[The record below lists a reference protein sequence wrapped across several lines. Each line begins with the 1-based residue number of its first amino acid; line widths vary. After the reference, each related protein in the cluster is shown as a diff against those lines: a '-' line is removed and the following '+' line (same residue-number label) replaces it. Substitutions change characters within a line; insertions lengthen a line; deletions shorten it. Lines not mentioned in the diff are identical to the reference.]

1 MRGEE
6 ILKIKVLKKIPANL
20 FRYFILTGLSFLI
33 LYPLFVTVLI
43 SLMQTSDFSN
53 SAVRY
58 LSLSPTLENYKTAAI
73 FLQYGKTLLSSLA
86 LNLPLCLL
94 EIVACMLVAYGF
106 ARFRFKGN
114 GVLFGCVIMTLL
126 VPSSIYFTPF
136 YLSLQDYGPFHWNL
150 LGTPLPLFLMSV
162 CALGVKNGLVI
173 YILRQHFKAYP
184 KALEEAA
191 QIDGAGSF
199 RVFTRIML
207 PGAMSI
213 AVTCFLFIFVFRWT
227 DPTYTQIFLPDTEF
241 LWTKLSLINADIS
254 ILPGMEQGD
263 FYLRSILKNASI
275 VLFAIPLV
283 VLFIFTKRS
292 LVESVE
298 TSGLVG

>member
-1 MRGEE
+1 M
-6 ILKIKVLKKIPANL
+6 KIKQLKNVPSTL
-20 FRYFILTGLSFLI
+20 FRYFILIGLSFLI
-33 LYPLFVTVLI
+33 LYPIFVTVMI
-43 SLMQTSDFSN
+43 SLMQTSDFTN

-73 FLQYGKTLLSSLA
+73 FLQYGQTLLRSLA
-86 LNLPLCLL
+86 LNIPLCLL
-94 EIVACMLVAYGF
+94 EIVSCMLVAYGF
-106 ARFRFKGN
+106 ARFKFKGN
-114 GVLFGCVIMTLL
+114 GILFGCVIMTLL
-126 VPSSIYFTPF
+126 IPSSIYFTPF

-184 KALEEAA
+184 KELEEAA
-191 QIDGAGSF
+191 EIDGAGSF
-199 RVFTRIML
+199 RVFVSIML

-213 AVTCFLFIFVFRWT
+213 AATCFLFIFVFRWT
-227 DPTYTQIFLPDTEF
+227 DPTYTNIFLPDTEF
-241 LWTKLSLINADIS
+241 IWTRLSNIQTDMSL
-254 ILPGMEQGD
+254 LPGVEQSD
-263 FYLRSILKNASI
+263 FYFRSILKNTSI
-275 VLFAIPLV
+275 VLYAIPLV

>member
-1 MRGEE
+1 M
-6 ILKIKVLKKIPANL
+6 KIKQLKNVPSAL
-20 FRYFILTGLSFLI
+20 FRYFILIGLSFLI
-33 LYPLFVTVLI
+33 LYPIFVTVMI
-43 SLMQTSDFSN
+43 SLMQTSDFTN

-73 FLQYGKTLLSSLA
+73 FLQYWQTLLRSLA
-86 LNLPLCLL
+86 LNITLCLL
-94 EIVACMLVAYGF
+94 EIVSCMLVAYGF
-106 ARFRFKGN
+106 ARFKFKGN
-114 GVLFGCVIMTLL
+114 GILFGCVIMTLL
-126 VPSSIYFTPF
+126 IPSSIYFTPF

-184 KALEEAA
+184 KELEEAA
-191 QIDGAGSF
+191 EIDGAGSF
-199 RVFTRIML
+199 RVFVSIML

-213 AVTCFLFIFVFRWT
+213 AATCFLFIFVFRWT
-227 DPTYTQIFLPDTEF
+227 DPTHTNIFLPDTEF
-241 LWTKLSLINADIS
+241 IWTRLSNIQTDMSL
-254 ILPGMEQGD
+254 LPGVEQSD
-263 FYLRSILKNASI
+263 FYFRSILKNTSI
-275 VLFAIPLV
+275 VLYAIPLV

>member
-1 MRGEE
+1 M
-6 ILKIKVLKKIPANL
+6 KIKQLKNVPSTL
-20 FRYFILTGLSFLI
+20 FRYFILIGLSFLI
-33 LYPLFVTVLI
+33 LYPIFVTVMI
-43 SLMQTSDFSN
+43 SLMQTSDFTN

-73 FLQYGKTLLSSLA
+73 FLQYWQTLLRSLA
-86 LNLPLCLL
+86 LNIPLCLL
-94 EIVACMLVAYGF
+94 EIVSCMLVAYGF
-106 ARFRFKGN
+106 ARFKFKGN
-114 GVLFGCVIMTLL
+114 GILFGCVIMTLL
-126 VPSSIYFTPF
+126 IPSSIYFTPF

-184 KALEEAA
+184 KELEEAA
-191 QIDGAGSF
+191 EIDGAGSF
-199 RVFTRIML
+199 RVFVSIML

-213 AVTCFLFIFVFRWT
+213 AATCFLFIFVFRWT
-227 DPTYTQIFLPDTEF
+227 DPTHTNIFLPDTEF
-241 LWTKLSLINADIS
+241 IWTRLSNIQTDMSL
-254 ILPGMEQGD
+254 LPGVEQSD
-263 FYLRSILKNASI
+263 FYFRSILKNTSI
-275 VLFAIPLV
+275 VLYAIPLV

>member
-1 MRGEE
+1 M
-6 ILKIKVLKKIPANL
+6 KIKQLKNVPSAL
-20 FRYFILTGLSFLI
+20 FRYFILIGLSFLI
-33 LYPLFVTVLI
+33 LYPIFVTVMI
-43 SLMQTSDFSN
+43 SLMQTSDFTN

-73 FLQYGKTLLSSLA
+73 FLQYWQTLLRSLA
-86 LNLPLCLL
+86 LNIPLCLL
-94 EIVACMLVAYGF
+94 EIVSCMLVAYGF
-106 ARFRFKGN
+106 ARFKFKGN
-114 GVLFGCVIMTLL
+114 GILFGCVIMTLL
-126 VPSSIYFTPF
+126 IPSSIYFTPF

-184 KALEEAA
+184 KELEEAVE
-191 QIDGAGSF
+191 IDGAGSF
-199 RVFTRIML
+199 RVFVSIML

-213 AVTCFLFIFVFRWT
+213 AATCFLFIFVFRWT
-227 DPTYTQIFLPDTEF
+227 DPTHTNIFLPDTEF
-241 LWTKLSLINADIS
+241 IWTRLSNIQTDMSL
-254 ILPGMEQGD
+254 LPGVEQSD
-263 FYLRSILKNASI
+263 FYFRSILKNTSI
-275 VLFAIPLV
+275 VLYAIPLV

>member
-1 MRGEE
+1 M
-6 ILKIKVLKKIPANL
+6 KIKQLKNVPSAL
-20 FRYFILTGLSFLI
+20 FRYFILIGLSFLI
-33 LYPLFVTVLI
+33 LYPIFVTVMI
-43 SLMQTSDFSN
+43 SLMQTSDFTN

-73 FLQYGKTLLSSLA
+73 FLQYWQTLLRSLA
-86 LNLPLCLL
+86 LNIPLCLL
-94 EIVACMLVAYGF
+94 EIVSCMLVAYGF
-106 ARFRFKGN
+106 ARFKFKGN
-114 GVLFGCVIMTLL
+114 GILFGCVIMTLL
-126 VPSSIYFTPF
+126 IPSSIYFTPF

-184 KALEEAA
+184 KELEEAA
-191 QIDGAGSF
+191 EIDGAGSF
-199 RVFTRIML
+199 RVFVSIML

-213 AVTCFLFIFVFRWT
+213 AATCFLFIFVFRWT
-227 DPTYTQIFLPDTEF
+227 DPTHTNIFIPDTEF
-241 LWTKLSLINADIS
+241 IWTRLSNIQTDMSL
-254 ILPGMEQGD
+254 LPGVEQSD
-263 FYLRSILKNASI
+263 FYFRSILKNTSI
-275 VLFAIPLV
+275 VLYAIPLV

>member
-1 MRGEE
+1 M
-6 ILKIKVLKKIPANL
+6 KIKQLKNVPSAS
-20 FRYFILTGLSFLI
+20 FRYVILIGLSFFI
-33 LYPLFVTVLI
+33 HYPIFVTVMI
-43 SLMQTSDFSN
+43 SLMQTSDFTN

-73 FLQYGKTLLSSLA
+73 FLQYWQTLLRSLA
-86 LNLPLCLL
+86 LNIPLCLL
-94 EIVACMLVAYGF
+94 EIVSCMLVAYGF
-106 ARFRFKGN
+106 ARFKFKGN
-114 GVLFGCVIMTLL
+114 GILFGCVIMTLL
-126 VPSSIYFTPF
+126 IPSSIYFTPF

-184 KALEEAA
+184 KELEEAA
-191 QIDGAGSF
+191 EIDGAGSF
-199 RVFTRIML
+199 RVFVSIML

-213 AVTCFLFIFVFRWT
+213 AATCFLFIFVFRWT
-227 DPTYTQIFLPDTEF
+227 DPTHTNIFLPDTEF
-241 LWTKLSLINADIS
+241 IWTRLSNIQTDMSL
-254 ILPGMEQGD
+254 LPGVEQSD
-263 FYLRSILKNASI
+263 FYFRSILKNTSI
-275 VLFAIPLV
+275 VLYAIPLV

>member
-1 MRGEE
+1 M
-6 ILKIKVLKKIPANL
+6 KIKQLKNVPSAL
-20 FRYFILTGLSFLI
+20 FRYFILIGLSFLI
-33 LYPLFVTVLI
+33 LYPIFVTVMI
-43 SLMQTSDFSN
+43 SLMQTSDFTN

-73 FLQYGKTLLSSLA
+73 FLQYGQTLLRSLA
-86 LNLPLCLL
+86 LNIPLCLL
-94 EIVACMLVAYGF
+94 EIVSCMLVAYGF
-106 ARFRFKGN
+106 ARFKFKGN
-114 GVLFGCVIMTLL
+114 GILFGCVIMTLL
-126 VPSSIYFTPF
+126 IPSSIYFTPF

-184 KALEEAA
+184 KELEEAA
-191 QIDGAGSF
+191 EIDGAGSF
-199 RVFTRIML
+199 RVFASIML

-213 AVTCFLFIFVFRWT
+213 AATCFLFIFVFRWT
-227 DPTYTQIFLPDTEF
+227 DPTYTDIFLPDTEF
-241 LWTKLSLINADIS
+241 IWTRLSNIQTDMSL
-254 ILPGMEQGD
+254 LPGVEQSD
-263 FYLRSILKNASI
+263 FYFRSILKNTSI
-275 VLFAIPLV
+275 VLYAIPLV

>member
-1 MRGEE
+1 M
-6 ILKIKVLKKIPANL
+6 KIKQLKNVPSAL
-20 FRYFILTGLSFLI
+20 FRYFILIGLSFLI
-33 LYPLFVTVLI
+33 LYPIFVTVMI
-43 SLMQTSDFSN
+43 SLMQTSDFTN

-73 FLQYGKTLLSSLA
+73 FLQYWQTLLRSLA
-86 LNLPLCLL
+86 LNIPLCLL
-94 EIVACMLVAYGF
+94 EIVSCMLVAYGF
-106 ARFRFKGN
+106 ARFKFKGN
-114 GVLFGCVIMTLL
+114 GILFGCVIMTLL
-126 VPSSIYFTPF
+126 IPSSIYFTPF

-184 KALEEAA
+184 KELEEAA
-191 QIDGAGSF
+191 EIDGAGSF
-199 RVFTRIML
+199 RVFVSIML

-213 AVTCFLFIFVFRWT
+213 AATCFLFIFVFRWT
-227 DPTYTQIFLPDTEF
+227 DPTHTNIFLPDTEF
-241 LWTKLSLINADIS
+241 IWSRLSNIQTDMSL
-254 ILPGMEQGD
+254 LPGVEQSD
-263 FYLRSILKNASI
+263 FYFRSILKNTSI
-275 VLFAIPLV
+275 VLYAIPLV

>member
-1 MRGEE
+1 MKIRQ
-6 ILKIKVLKKIPANL
+6 LKNVPSAL
-20 FRYFILTGLSFLI
+20 FRYFILIGLSFLI
-33 LYPLFVTVLI
+33 LYPIFVTVMI
-43 SLMQTSDFSN
+43 SLMQTSDFTN

-73 FLQYGKTLLSSLA
+73 FLQYWQTLLRSLA
-86 LNLPLCLL
+86 LNIPLCLL
-94 EIVACMLVAYGF
+94 EIVSCMLVAYGF
-106 ARFRFKGN
+106 ARFKFKGN
-114 GVLFGCVIMTLL
+114 GILFGCVIMTLL
-126 VPSSIYFTPF
+126 IPSSIYFTPF

-184 KALEEAA
+184 KELEEAA
-191 QIDGAGSF
+191 EIDGAGSF
-199 RVFTRIML
+199 RVFVSIML

-213 AVTCFLFIFVFRWT
+213 AATCFLFIFVFRWT
-227 DPTYTQIFLPDTEF
+227 DPTHTNIFLPDTEF
-241 LWTKLSLINADIS
+241 IWTRLSNIQTDMSL
-254 ILPGMEQGD
+254 LPGVEQSD
-263 FYLRSILKNASI
+263 FYFRSILKNTSI
-275 VLFAIPLV
+275 VLYAIPLV

>member
-1 MRGEE
+1 MKNKQ
-6 ILKIKVLKKIPANL
+6 LKNVPSAL
-20 FRYFILTGLSFLI
+20 FRYFILIGLSFLI
-33 LYPLFVTVLI
+33 LYPIFVTVMI
-43 SLMQTSDFSN
+43 SLMQTSDFTN

-73 FLQYGKTLLSSLA
+73 FLQYRQTLLRSLA
-86 LNLPLCLL
+86 LNIPLCLL
-94 EIVACMLVAYGF
+94 EIVSCMLVAYGF
-106 ARFRFKGN
+106 ARFKFKGN
-114 GVLFGCVIMTLL
+114 GILFGCVIMTLL
-126 VPSSIYFTPF
+126 IPSSIYFTPF

-184 KALEEAA
+184 KELEEAA
-191 QIDGAGSF
+191 EIDGAGSF
-199 RVFTRIML
+199 RVFVSIML
-207 PGAMSI
+207 PGVMSI
-213 AVTCFLFIFVFRWT
+213 AATCFLFIFVFRWT
-227 DPTYTQIFLPDTEF
+227 DPTYTNIFLPDTEF
-241 LWTKLSLINADIS
+241 IWTRLSNIQTDMSL
-254 ILPGMEQGD
+254 LPGVEQSD
-263 FYLRSILKNASI
+263 FYFRSILKNTSI
-275 VLFAIPLV
+275 VLYAIPLV

>member
-1 MRGEE
+1 M
-6 ILKIKVLKKIPANL
+6 KIKQLKNVPSAL
-20 FRYFILTGLSFLI
+20 FRYFILIGLSFLI
-33 LYPLFVTVLI
+33 LYPIFVTVMI
-43 SLMQTSDFSN
+43 SLMQTSDFTN

-73 FLQYGKTLLSSLA
+73 FLQYWQTLLRSLA
-86 LNLPLCLL
+86 LNISLCLL
-94 EIVACMLVAYGF
+94 EIVSCMLVAYGF
-106 ARFRFKGN
+106 ARFKFKGN
-114 GVLFGCVIMTLL
+114 GILFGCVIMTLL
-126 VPSSIYFTPF
+126 IPSSIYFTPF

-184 KALEEAA
+184 KELEEAA
-191 QIDGAGSF
+191 EIDGAGSF
-199 RVFTRIML
+199 RVFVSIML

-213 AVTCFLFIFVFRWT
+213 AATCFLFIFVFRWT
-227 DPTYTQIFLPDTEF
+227 DPTHTNIFLPDTEF
-241 LWTKLSLINADIS
+241 IWTRLSNIQTDMSL
-254 ILPGMEQGD
+254 LPGVEQSD
-263 FYLRSILKNASI
+263 FYFRSILKNTSI
-275 VLFAIPLV
+275 VLYAIPLV

>member
-1 MRGEE
+1 
-6 ILKIKVLKKIPANL
+6 
-20 FRYFILTGLSFLI
+20 
-33 LYPLFVTVLI
+33 
-43 SLMQTSDFSN
+43 MQTSDFTN

-73 FLQYGKTLLSSLA
+73 FLQYRQTLLRSLA
-86 LNLPLCLL
+86 LNIPLCLL
-94 EIVACMLVAYGF
+94 EIVSCMLVAYGF
-106 ARFRFKGN
+106 ARFKFKGN
-114 GVLFGCVIMTLL
+114 GILFGCVIMTLL
-126 VPSSIYFTPF
+126 IPSSIYFTPF

-184 KALEEAA
+184 KELEEAA
-191 QIDGAGSF
+191 EIDGAGSF
-199 RVFTRIML
+199 RVFVSIML

-213 AVTCFLFIFVFRWT
+213 AATCFLFIFVFRWT
-227 DPTYTQIFLPDTEF
+227 DPTHTNIFLPDTEF
-241 LWTKLSLINADIS
+241 IWTRLSNIQTDMSL
-254 ILPGMEQGD
+254 LPGVEQSD
-263 FYLRSILKNASI
+263 FYFRSILKNTSI
-275 VLFAIPLV
+275 VLYAIPLV

>member
-1 MRGEE
+1 MKIR
-6 ILKIKVLKKIPANL
+6 KIKNVPSML
-20 FRYFILTGLSFLI
+20 FRYFILLGLSFLI
-33 LYPLFVTVLI
+33 LYPIFVTVMI

-58 LSLSPTLENYKTAAI
+58 FSLEPTLQNYKTAAI
-73 FLQYGKTLLSSLA
+73 FLEYGKTLLRSLA
-86 LNLPLCLL
+86 LNVPLGIL
-94 EIVACMLVAYGF
+94 EIASCMLAAYGF

-114 GVLFGCVIMTLL
+114 GILFGCVIATLL
-126 VPSSIYFTPF
+126 IPSSIYFTPF

-150 LGTPLPLFLMSV
+150 LGTPIPLFLLSL

-199 RVFTRIML
+199 RVFVSIML

-213 AVTCFLFIFVFRWT
+213 AATCFLFIFVFRWT
-227 DPTYTQIFLPDTEF
+227 DPTYTSIFLPDTEF
-241 LWTKLSLINADIS
+241 IWTKLANIQLDMS
-254 ILPGMEQGD
+254 ILPGVEQSD
-263 FYLRSILKNASI
+263 FYFRSILKNTSV
-275 VLFAIPLV
+275 VLYAIPLV

>member
-1 MRGEE
+1 M
-6 ILKIKVLKKIPANL
+6 KIKQLKNVPSAL
-20 FRYFILTGLSFLI
+20 FRYFILIGLSFLI
-33 LYPLFVTVLI
+33 LYPIFVTVMI
-43 SLMQTSDFSN
+43 SLMQTSDFTN

-73 FLQYGKTLLSSLA
+73 FLQYWQTLLRSLA
-86 LNLPLCLL
+86 LNIPLCLL
-94 EIVACMLVAYGF
+94 EIVSCMLVAYGF
-106 ARFRFKGN
+106 ARFKFKGN
-114 GVLFGCVIMTLL
+114 GILFGCVIMTLL
-126 VPSSIYFTPF
+126 IPSSIYFTPF
-136 YLSLQDYGPFHWNL
+136 YLSLQNYGPFHWNL

-184 KALEEAA
+184 KELEEAA
-191 QIDGAGSF
+191 EIDGAGSF
-199 RVFTRIML
+199 RVFVSIML

-213 AVTCFLFIFVFRWT
+213 AATCFLFIFVFRWT
-227 DPTYTQIFLPDTEF
+227 DPTHTNIFLPDTEF
-241 LWTKLSLINADIS
+241 IWTRLSNIQTDMSL
-254 ILPGMEQGD
+254 LPGVEQSD
-263 FYLRSILKNASI
+263 FYFRSILKNTSI
-275 VLFAIPLV
+275 VLYAIPLV

>member
-1 MRGEE
+1 M
-6 ILKIKVLKKIPANL
+6 KIKQLKNVPSAL
-20 FRYFILTGLSFLI
+20 FRYFILIGLSFLI
-33 LYPLFVTVLI
+33 LYPIFVTVMI
-43 SLMQTSDFSN
+43 SLMQTSDFTN

-73 FLQYGKTLLSSLA
+73 FLQYGQTLLRSLA
-86 LNLPLCLL
+86 LNVPLCLL
-94 EIVACMLVAYGF
+94 EIVSCMLVAYGF
-106 ARFRFKGN
+106 ARFKFKGN
-114 GVLFGCVIMTLL
+114 GILFGCVIMTLL
-126 VPSSIYFTPF
+126 IPSSIYFTPF

-184 KALEEAA
+184 KELEEAA
-191 QIDGAGSF
+191 EIDGAGSF
-199 RVFTRIML
+199 RVFVSIML

-213 AVTCFLFIFVFRWT
+213 AATCFLFIFVFRWT
-227 DPTYTQIFLPDTEF
+227 DPTYTNIFLPDTEF
-241 LWTKLSLINADIS
+241 IWTRLSNIQTDMSL
-254 ILPGMEQGD
+254 LPGVEQSD
-263 FYLRSILKNASI
+263 FYFRSILKNTSI
-275 VLFAIPLV
+275 VLYAIPLV

>member
-1 MRGEE
+1 M
-6 ILKIKVLKKIPANL
+6 KIKQLKNVPSAL
-20 FRYFILTGLSFLI
+20 FRYFILIGLSFLI
-33 LYPLFVTVLI
+33 LYPIFVTVMI
-43 SLMQTSDFSN
+43 SLMQTSDFTN

-73 FLQYGKTLLSSLA
+73 FLQYWQTLLRSLA
-86 LNLPLCLL
+86 LNIPLCLL
-94 EIVACMLVAYGF
+94 EIVSCMLVAYGF
-106 ARFRFKGN
+106 ARFKFKGN
-114 GVLFGCVIMTLL
+114 GILFGCVIMTLL
-126 VPSSIYFTPF
+126 IPSSIYFTPF

-184 KALEEAA
+184 KELEEAA
-191 QIDGAGSF
+191 EIDGAGSF
-199 RVFTRIML
+199 RVFVSIML

-213 AVTCFLFIFVFRWT
+213 AATCFLFIFVFRWT
-227 DPTYTQIFLPDTEF
+227 DPTYTNIFLPDTEF
-241 LWTKLSLINADIS
+241 IWTRLSNIQTDMSL
-254 ILPGMEQGD
+254 LPGVEQSD
-263 FYLRSILKNASI
+263 FYFRSILKNTSI
-275 VLFAIPLV
+275 VLYAIPLV

>member
-1 MRGEE
+1 MKNKQ
-6 ILKIKVLKKIPANL
+6 LKNVPSAL
-20 FRYFILTGLSFLI
+20 FRYFILIGLSFLI
-33 LYPLFVTVLI
+33 LYPIFVTVMI
-43 SLMQTSDFSN
+43 SLMQTSDFTN

-73 FLQYGKTLLSSLA
+73 FLQYWQTLLRSLA
-86 LNLPLCLL
+86 LNIPLCLL
-94 EIVACMLVAYGF
+94 EIVSCMLVAYGF
-106 ARFRFKGN
+106 ARFKFKGN
-114 GVLFGCVIMTLL
+114 GILFGCVIMTLL
-126 VPSSIYFTPF
+126 IPSSIYFTPF

-184 KALEEAA
+184 KELEEAA
-191 QIDGAGSF
+191 EIDGAGSF
-199 RVFTRIML
+199 RVFVSIML

-213 AVTCFLFIFVFRWT
+213 AATCFLFIFVFRWT
-227 DPTYTQIFLPDTEF
+227 DPTHTNIFLPDTEF
-241 LWTKLSLINADIS
+241 IWTRLSNIQTDMSL
-254 ILPGMEQGD
+254 LPGVEQSD
-263 FYLRSILKNASI
+263 FYFRSILKNTSI
-275 VLFAIPLV
+275 VLYAIPLV

>member
-1 MRGEE
+1 M
-6 ILKIKVLKKIPANL
+6 KIKQLKNVPSAL
-20 FRYFILTGLSFLI
+20 FRYFILIGLSFLI
-33 LYPLFVTVLI
+33 LYPIFVTVMI
-43 SLMQTSDFSN
+43 SLMQTSDFTN

-73 FLQYGKTLLSSLA
+73 FLQYWQTLLRSLA
-86 LNLPLCLL
+86 LNIPLCLL
-94 EIVACMLVAYGF
+94 EIVSCMLVAYGF
-106 ARFRFKGN
+106 ARFKFKGN
-114 GVLFGCVIMTLL
+114 GILFGCVIMTLL
-126 VPSSIYFTPF
+126 IPSSIYFTPF

-184 KALEEAA
+184 KELEEAA
-191 QIDGAGSF
+191 EIDGAGSF
-199 RVFTRIML
+199 RVFVSIML

-213 AVTCFLFIFVFRWT
+213 AATCFLFIFVFRWT
-227 DPTYTQIFLPDTEF
+227 DPTHTNIFLPDTEF
-241 LWTKLSLINADIS
+241 IWTRLSNIQTDMSL
-254 ILPGMEQGD
+254 LPGVEQSD
-263 FYLRSILKNASI
+263 FYFRSILKNTSI
-275 VLFAIPLV
+275 VLYAIPLV

>member
-1 MRGEE
+1 M
-6 ILKIKVLKKIPANL
+6 KIKQLKNVPSAL
-20 FRYFILTGLSFLI
+20 FRYFTLIGLSFLI
-33 LYPLFVTVLI
+33 LYPIFVTVMI
-43 SLMQTSDFSN
+43 SLMQTSDFTN

-73 FLQYGKTLLSSLA
+73 FLQYGQTLLRSLA
-86 LNLPLCLL
+86 LNVPLCLL
-94 EIVACMLVAYGF
+94 EIVSCMLVAYGF
-106 ARFRFKGN
+106 ARFKFKGN
-114 GVLFGCVIMTLL
+114 GILFACVIMTLL
-126 VPSSIYFTPF
+126 IPSSIYFTPF

-184 KALEEAA
+184 KELEEAA
-191 QIDGAGSF
+191 EIDGAGSF
-199 RVFTRIML
+199 RVFVSIML

-213 AVTCFLFIFVFRWT
+213 AATCFLFIFVFRWT
-227 DPTYTQIFLPDTEF
+227 DPTYTNIFLPDTEF
-241 LWTKLSLINADIS
+241 IWTRLSNIQTDMSL
-254 ILPGMEQGD
+254 LPGVEQSD
-263 FYLRSILKNASI
+263 FYFRSILKNTSI
-275 VLFAIPLV
+275 VLYAIPLV

>member
-1 MRGEE
+1 M
-6 ILKIKVLKKIPANL
+6 KIKQLKNVPSAL
-20 FRYFILTGLSFLI
+20 FRYFILIGLSFLI
-33 LYPLFVTVLI
+33 LYPIFVTVMI
-43 SLMQTSDFSN
+43 SLMQT
-53 SAVRY
+53 

-73 FLQYGKTLLSSLA
+73 FLQYWQTLLRSLA
-86 LNLPLCLL
+86 LNIPLCLL
-94 EIVACMLVAYGF
+94 EIVSCMLVAYGF
-106 ARFRFKGN
+106 ARFKFKGN
-114 GVLFGCVIMTLL
+114 GILFGCVIMTLL
-126 VPSSIYFTPF
+126 IPSSIYFTPF

-184 KALEEAA
+184 KELEEAA
-191 QIDGAGSF
+191 EIDGAGSF
-199 RVFTRIML
+199 RVFVSIML

-213 AVTCFLFIFVFRWT
+213 AATCFLFIFVFRWT
-227 DPTYTQIFLPDTEF
+227 DPTHTNIFLPDTEF
-241 LWTKLSLINADIS
+241 IWTRLSNIQTDMSL
-254 ILPGMEQGD
+254 LPGVEQSD
-263 FYLRSILKNASI
+263 FYFRSILKNTSI
-275 VLFAIPLV
+275 VLYAIPLV

>member
-1 MRGEE
+1 M
-6 ILKIKVLKKIPANL
+6 KIKQLKNVPSAL
-20 FRYFILTGLSFLI
+20 FRYFILIGLSFLI
-33 LYPLFVTVLI
+33 LYPIFVTVMI
-43 SLMQTSDFSN
+43 SLMQTSDFTN
-53 SAVRY
+53 SAVQY

-73 FLQYGKTLLSSLA
+73 FLQYRQTLLRSLA
-86 LNLPLCLL
+86 LNIPLCLL
-94 EIVACMLVAYGF
+94 EIVSCMLVAYGF
-106 ARFRFKGN
+106 ARFKFKGN
-114 GVLFGCVIMTLL
+114 GILFGCVIMTLL
-126 VPSSIYFTPF
+126 IPSSIYFTPF

-184 KALEEAA
+184 KELEEAA
-191 QIDGAGSF
+191 EIDGAGSF
-199 RVFTRIML
+199 RVFVSIML

-213 AVTCFLFIFVFRWT
+213 AATCFLFIFVFRWT
-227 DPTYTQIFLPDTEF
+227 DPTHTNIFLPDTEF
-241 LWTKLSLINADIS
+241 IWTRLSNIQTDMSL
-254 ILPGMEQGD
+254 LPGVEQSD
-263 FYLRSILKNASI
+263 FYFRSILKNTSI
-275 VLFAIPLV
+275 VLYAIPLV

>member
-1 MRGEE
+1 M
-6 ILKIKVLKKIPANL
+6 KIKQLKNVPSAL
-20 FRYFILTGLSFLI
+20 FRYFILIGLSFLI
-33 LYPLFVTVLI
+33 LYPIFVTVMI
-43 SLMQTSDFSN
+43 SLMQTSDFTN

-73 FLQYGKTLLSSLA
+73 FLQYWQTLLRSLA
-86 LNLPLCLL
+86 LNIPLCLL
-94 EIVACMLVAYGF
+94 EIVSCMLVAYGF
-106 ARFRFKGN
+106 ARFKFKGN
-114 GVLFGCVIMTLL
+114 GILFGCVIMTLL
-126 VPSSIYFTPF
+126 IPSSIYFTPF

-184 KALEEAA
+184 KELEEAA
-191 QIDGAGSF
+191 EIDGAGSF
-199 RVFTRIML
+199 RVFVSIML

-213 AVTCFLFIFVFRWT
+213 AATCFLFIFVFRWT
-227 DPTYTQIFLPDTEF
+227 DPTHTNIFLPDTEF
-241 LWTKLSLINADIS
+241 IWTRLSNIQTDMSL
-254 ILPGMEQGD
+254 LPGVEQSD
-263 FYLRSILKNASI
+263 FYFRSILKNTSI
-275 VLFAIPLV
+275 VLYAIPLV
-283 VLFIFTKRS
+283 ILFIFTKRS

>member
-1 MRGEE
+1 M
-6 ILKIKVLKKIPANL
+6 KIKQLKNVPSAL
-20 FRYFILTGLSFLI
+20 FRYFILIGLSFLI
-33 LYPLFVTVLI
+33 LYPIFVTVMI
-43 SLMQTSDFSN
+43 SLMQTSDFTN

-73 FLQYGKTLLSSLA
+73 FLQYWQTLLRSLA
-86 LNLPLCLL
+86 LNIPLCLL
-94 EIVACMLVAYGF
+94 EIVSCMLVAYGF
-106 ARFRFKGN
+106 ARFKFKGN
-114 GVLFGCVIMTLL
+114 GILFGCVIMTLL
-126 VPSSIYFTPF
+126 IPSSIYFTPF

-184 KALEEAA
+184 KELEEAA
-191 QIDGAGSF
+191 EIDGAGSF
-199 RVFTRIML
+199 RVFVSIML

-213 AVTCFLFIFVFRWT
+213 AATCFLFIFVFRWT
-227 DPTYTQIFLPDTEF
+227 DPTHTNIFLPDTEF
-241 LWTKLSLINADIS
+241 IWTRLSNIQTDMSL
-254 ILPGMEQGD
+254 LPGVEKSD
-263 FYLRSILKNASI
+263 FYFRSILKNTSI
-275 VLFAIPLV
+275 VLYAIPLV

>member
-1 MRGEE
+1 M
-6 ILKIKVLKKIPANL
+6 KIKQLKNVPSAL
-20 FRYFILTGLSFLI
+20 FRYFILIGLSFLI
-33 LYPLFVTVLI
+33 LYPIFVTVMI
-43 SLMQTSDFSN
+43 SLMQTSDFTN

-73 FLQYGKTLLSSLA
+73 FLQYWQTLLRSLA
-86 LNLPLCLL
+86 LNIPLCLL
-94 EIVACMLVAYGF
+94 EIVSCMLVAYGF
-106 ARFRFKGN
+106 ARFKFKGN
-114 GVLFGCVIMTLL
+114 GILFGCVIMTLL
-126 VPSSIYFTPF
+126 IPSSIYFTPF

-184 KALEEAA
+184 KELEEAA
-191 QIDGAGSF
+191 EIDGAGSF
-199 RVFTRIML
+199 RVFVSIML

-213 AVTCFLFIFVFRWT
+213 AATCFLFIFVFRWT
-227 DPTYTQIFLPDTEF
+227 DPTHTNIFLPDTEF
-241 LWTKLSLINADIS
+241 IWTRLSNIQTDMSL
-254 ILPGMEQGD
+254 LPGVEQSD
-263 FYLRSILKNASI
+263 FYFRSILKNTSI
-275 VLFAIPLV
+275 VLYARPLV

>member
-1 MRGEE
+1 M
-6 ILKIKVLKKIPANL
+6 KIKQLKNVPSAL
-20 FRYFILTGLSFLI
+20 FRYFILIGLSFLI
-33 LYPLFVTVLI
+33 LYPIFVTVMI
-43 SLMQTSDFSN
+43 SLMQTSDFTN

-73 FLQYGKTLLSSLA
+73 FLQYRQTLLRSLA
-86 LNLPLCLL
+86 LNIPLCLL
-94 EIVACMLVAYGF
+94 EIVSCMLVAYGF
-106 ARFRFKGN
+106 ARFKFKGN
-114 GVLFGCVIMTLL
+114 GILFGCVIMTLL
-126 VPSSIYFTPF
+126 IPSSIYFTPF

-184 KALEEAA
+184 KELEEAA
-191 QIDGAGSF
+191 EIDGAGSF
-199 RVFTRIML
+199 RVFVSIML

-213 AVTCFLFIFVFRWT
+213 AATCFLFIFVFRWT
-227 DPTYTQIFLPDTEF
+227 DPTYTNIFLPDTEF
-241 LWTKLSLINADIS
+241 IWTRLSNIQTDMSL
-254 ILPGMEQGD
+254 LPGVEQSD
-263 FYLRSILKNASI
+263 FYFRSILKNTSI
-275 VLFAIPLV
+275 VLYAIPLV

>member
-1 MRGEE
+1 M
-6 ILKIKVLKKIPANL
+6 KIKQLKNVPSAL
-20 FRYFILTGLSFLI
+20 FRYFILIGLSFLI
-33 LYPLFVTVLI
+33 LYPIFVTVMI
-43 SLMQTSDFSN
+43 SLMQTSDFTN

-73 FLQYGKTLLSSLA
+73 FLQYWQTLLRSLA
-86 LNLPLCLL
+86 LNIPLCLL
-94 EIVACMLVAYGF
+94 EIVSCMLVAYGF
-106 ARFRFKGN
+106 ARFKFKGN
-114 GVLFGCVIMTLL
+114 GILFGCVIMTLL
-126 VPSSIYFTPF
+126 IPSSIYFTPF

-184 KALEEAA
+184 KELEEAA
-191 QIDGAGSF
+191 EIDGAGSF
-199 RVFTRIML
+199 RVFVSIML
-207 PGAMSI
+207 PGVMSI
-213 AVTCFLFIFVFRWT
+213 AATCFLFIFVFRWT
-227 DPTYTQIFLPDTEF
+227 DPTHTNIFLPDTEF
-241 LWTKLSLINADIS
+241 IWTRLSNIQTDMSL
-254 ILPGMEQGD
+254 LPGVEQSD
-263 FYLRSILKNASI
+263 FYFRSILKNTSI
-275 VLFAIPLV
+275 VLYAIPLV

>member
-1 MRGEE
+1 M
-6 ILKIKVLKKIPANL
+6 KIKQLKNVPSAL
-20 FRYFILTGLSFLI
+20 FRYFILIGLSFLI
-33 LYPLFVTVLI
+33 LYPIFVTVMI
-43 SLMQTSDFSN
+43 SLMQTSDFTN

-73 FLQYGKTLLSSLA
+73 FLQYWQTLLRSLA
-86 LNLPLCLL
+86 LNIPLCLL
-94 EIVACMLVAYGF
+94 EIVSCMLVAYGF
-106 ARFRFKGN
+106 ARFKFKGN
-114 GVLFGCVIMTLL
+114 GILFGCVIMTLL
-126 VPSSIYFTPF
+126 IPSSIYFTPF

-184 KALEEAA
+184 KELDEAA
-191 QIDGAGSF
+191 EIDGAGSF
-199 RVFTRIML
+199 RVFVSIML

-213 AVTCFLFIFVFRWT
+213 AATCFLFIFVFRWT
-227 DPTYTQIFLPDTEF
+227 DPTHTNIFLPDTEF
-241 LWTKLSLINADIS
+241 IWTRLSNIQTDMSL
-254 ILPGMEQGD
+254 LPGVEQSD
-263 FYLRSILKNASI
+263 FYFRSILKNTSI
-275 VLFAIPLV
+275 VLYAIPLV

>member
-1 MRGEE
+1 M
-6 ILKIKVLKKIPANL
+6 KIKQLKNVPSAL
-20 FRYFILTGLSFLI
+20 FRYFILIGLSFLI
-33 LYPLFVTVLI
+33 LYPIFVTVMI
-43 SLMQTSDFSN
+43 SLMQTSDFTN

-73 FLQYGKTLLSSLA
+73 FLQYWQTLLRSLA
-86 LNLPLCLL
+86 LNIPLCLL
-94 EIVACMLVAYGF
+94 EIVSCMLVAYGF

-114 GVLFGCVIMTLL
+114 GILFGCVIMTLL
-126 VPSSIYFTPF
+126 IPSSIYFTPF

-184 KALEEAA
+184 KELEEAA
-191 QIDGAGSF
+191 EIDGAGSF
-199 RVFTRIML
+199 RVFVSIML

-213 AVTCFLFIFVFRWT
+213 AATCFLFIFVFRWT
-227 DPTYTQIFLPDTEF
+227 DPTHTNIFLPDTEF
-241 LWTKLSLINADIS
+241 IWTRLSNIQTDMSL
-254 ILPGMEQGD
+254 LPGVEQSD
-263 FYLRSILKNASI
+263 FYFRSILKNTSI
-275 VLFAIPLV
+275 VLYAIPLV

>member
-1 MRGEE
+1 M
-6 ILKIKVLKKIPANL
+6 KIKQLKNVPSAL
-20 FRYFILTGLSFLI
+20 FRYFILIGLSFLI
-33 LYPLFVTVLI
+33 LYPIFVTVMI
-43 SLMQTSDFSN
+43 SLMQTSDFTN

-73 FLQYGKTLLSSLA
+73 FLQYWQTLLRSLA
-86 LNLPLCLL
+86 LNIPLCLL
-94 EIVACMLVAYGF
+94 EIVSCMLVAYGF
-106 ARFRFKGN
+106 ARFKFKGN
-114 GVLFGCVIMTLL
+114 GILFGCVIMTLL
-126 VPSSIYFTPF
+126 IPSSIYFTPF

-184 KALEEAA
+184 QELEEAA
-191 QIDGAGSF
+191 EIDGAGSF
-199 RVFTRIML
+199 RVFVSIML

-213 AVTCFLFIFVFRWT
+213 AATCFLFIFVFRWT
-227 DPTYTQIFLPDTEF
+227 DPTHTNIFLPDTEF
-241 LWTKLSLINADIS
+241 IWTRLSNIQTDMSL
-254 ILPGMEQGD
+254 LPGVEQSD
-263 FYLRSILKNASI
+263 FYFRSILKNTSI
-275 VLFAIPLV
+275 VLYAIPLV